1 MFIIANIVFKYY
13 FFWQAQVCF
22 VAKYRGDNG
31 KFKTVGLAEKY
42 IWVLLMRYNSNAY
55 YVIDLGAFWM

>member
-42 IWVLLMRYNSNAY
+42 I
-55 YVIDLGAFWM
+55 